1 MDSTTIILIIN
12 FVLQILQMLDH
23 SLMQRLK
30 KSSCWGINLELT
42 NVSEKKDIEKKDNNN
57 NNNNTPKFNSNN
69 DLQKILEL
77 LNKDKK
83 NDDIKIDIKDKI

>member
-30 KSSCWGINLELT
+30 KSSCWGINLELD
-42 NVSEKKDIEKKDNNN
+42 EKKDIEKKDNNN
-57 NNNNTPKFNSNN
+57 NNTTPKFQSNS
-69 DLQKILEL
+69 DLQKILDL
-77 LNKDKK
+77 LNKDKDK
-83 NDDIKIDIKDKI
+83 KDDIKINIKDDKV